1 LELINYEKIVQ
12 HHKWKEFMHKNLI
25 PLSEMD
31 LNNSWTCHLEMLQVY
46 KMNLMTNGKVE
57 KLKMHLVA

>member
-1 LELINYEKIVQ
+1 
-12 HHKWKEFMHKNLI
+12 MHKNLI